1 MFTRKDL
8 GDGGL
13 RFLARVRETQM
24 FCNYCH
30 LQSLRRRALR
40 VETEREA
47 QSARARMNLDLEF
60 HNDVIPP
67 SAVDL
72 DHEEDLETDSPL
84 VSSNGSGRYL
94 FRNGPVPPIT
104 EKSLPGPSEEA
115 EDCLVTLFKIMLT
128 GTIPMK
134 QSKLNALIA
143 SYERDEARVKNNYSR
158 DTANPP
164 TSAPSSS
171 ALYLKKNCDNFKNF
185 ILEKD
190 REKVLKEKEKTVEE
204 EILWCNGRCNGAA
217 DGPLCS
223 SICMKLWA
231 ERVHK
236 ARKTLTVKRAIARQH
251 HSGASTFMIRSPLC
265 SLPTSCLSF
274 YSCETYHSPTICNH
288 SNQQALPHL
297 SIYFVLS
304 FPYHVTRSRDE

>member
-40 VETEREA
+40 IEIEKEA
-47 QSARARMNLDLEF
+47 ISVRARLNLDHEF

-67 SAVDL
+67 CVTEL
-72 DHEEDLETDSPL
+72 DNEEDQETSSPL
-84 VSSNGSGRYL
+84 VSSNSSGRYL
-94 FRNGPVPPIT
+94 FRNGPVPPIS
-104 EKSLPGPSEEA
+104 EKSSPGSTEEA
-115 EDCLVTLFKIMLT
+115 EDSLVTLFKIMLT

-134 QSKLNALIA
+134 QSKLNSLIA
-143 SYERDEARVKNNYSR
+143 SYERDEARVKSNYGR
-158 DTANPP
+158 ETANPP
-164 TSAPSSS
+164 TAAPSSS

-185 ILEKD
+185 IIEKD
-190 REKVLKEKEKTVEE
+190 REKALKEKTVEE

-251 HSGASTFMIRSPLC
+251 HSGTAVFCNFLINILFYDI
-265 SLPTSCLSF
+265 SF
-274 YSCETYHSPTICNH
+274 
-288 SNQQALPHL
+288 A
-297 SIYFVLS
+297 V
-304 FPYHVTRSRDE
+304 

>member
-40 VETEREA
+40 VEIEKEA
-47 QSARARMNLDLEF
+47 LSTRARVNLDLEF
-60 HNDVIPP
+60 HNDIIQ
-67 SAVDL
+67 SNAADL
-72 DHEEDLETDSPL
+72 DHEEDLETESPL
-84 VSSNGSGRYL
+84 ISSNSSGRYL
-94 FRNGPVPPIT
+94 FRNGSVPPIT
-104 EKSLPGPSEEA
+104 EKSPPGPAEET

-143 SYERDEARVKNNYSR
+143 SYERDEARVKNNNNR
-158 DTANPP
+158 DMSSPS

-171 ALYLKKNCDNFKNF
+171 TLYLKKNCDNFKNF

-190 REKVLKEKEKTVEE
+190 REKAMKEKEKEKEKTVEE

-251 HSGASTFMIRSPLC
+251 HSGAST
-265 SLPTSCLSF
+265 
-274 YSCETYHSPTICNH
+274 
-288 SNQQALPHL
+288 SNL
-297 SIYFVLS
+297 I
-304 FPYHVTRSRDE
+304 

>member
-1 MFTRKDL
+1 
-8 GDGGL
+8 
-13 RFLARVRETQM
+13 M

-40 VETEREA
+40 VEVEREA
-47 QSARARMNLDLEF
+47 LSARARMNLDLEF
-60 HNDVIPP
+60 HNDVTPP
-67 SAVDL
+67 NGADF
-72 DHEEDLETDSPL
+72 DREEDLETASHL
-84 VSSNGSGRYL
+84 VSSNSSVRYL
-94 FRNGPVPPIT
+94 FRNGPGPGPGPVPPII
-104 EKSLPGPSEEA
+104 EKNTPGPSEEA

-134 QSKLNALIA
+134 RSKLNTLIA
-143 SYERDEARVKNNYSR
+143 SYERDEARVKSNYSR

-185 ILEKD
+185 IIEKD
-190 REKVLKEKEKTVEE
+190 REKALKEKEKTVEE

-236 ARKTLTVKRAIARQH
+236 ARKTLTLKRAIARQH
-251 HSGASTFMIRSPLC
+251 HSGTSTSDDSKTFLLPSPSC
-265 SLPTSCLSF
+265 SPSTS
-274 YSCETYHSPTICNH
+274 
-288 SNQQALPHL
+288 L
-297 SIYFVLS
+297 SISLS
-304 FPYHVTRSRDE
+304 PCCSTSPSLSLTHSLSSFLSSISISSHLTLFFSSMAFCQIL